1 MEASPVPTLEKLF
14 MENSMETVSASG
26 PTVASTMAHG
36 ARAIEMA
43 MVFTKRQ
50 MDIGMRATS

>member
-1 MEASPVPTLEKLF
+1 
-14 MENSMETVSASG
+14 MENSMEMVSASG
-26 PTVASTMAHG
+26 PTVASTMAPG
-36 ARAIEMA
+36 ATTIEMA